1 MQHCR
6 MADDEA
12 GDTDKVFPP
21 FPESRER
28 VISIGPSI
36 RQEFLAHRRHI
47 DAELSS
53 FRLELQSALE
63 RLSPDVTPAS
73 AARRVA
79 SGARQAAK
87 MGGIVL
93 AILGALTVAL
103 KARHPEL
110 AGPLGD
116 LLKLFE

>member
-1 MQHCR
+1 
-6 MADDEA
+6 MADQDDDA
-12 GDTDKVFPP
+12 GDTDRVFPP
-21 FPESRER
+21 FPESPER
-28 VISIGPSI
+28 PIPIGPSL
-36 RQEFLAHRRHI
+36 RQEFVNHRRHVDFALGAFAEKL
-47 DAELSS
+47 DA
-53 FRLELQSALE
+53 ALE
-63 RLSPDVTPAS
+63 RMAPDITPAS

-87 MGGIVL
+87 MGGLIL